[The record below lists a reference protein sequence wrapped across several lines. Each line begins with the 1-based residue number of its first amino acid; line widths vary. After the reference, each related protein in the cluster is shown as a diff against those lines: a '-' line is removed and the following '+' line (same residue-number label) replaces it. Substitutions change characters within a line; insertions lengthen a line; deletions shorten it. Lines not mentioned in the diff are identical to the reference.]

1 MAYINRIALLF
12 ALLLVLASCRRSH
25 VAAIKQSMSLADSFP
40 DRALNIL
47 DSVRQQKV
55 SDAEQP
61 LYALA
66 YTMALGKKSIEVD
79 DDSLLRIA
87 YNYYSKLPNDSLYG
101 RCMYYMGNYFHRS
114 DSDAKAIYCLKKSI
128 KASVALRDTNYWC
141 NALRVLSESE
151 RYTHPKR
158 SLAYL
163 NKSIAI
169 YNTYSHAIV
178 YNKLAFANSRV
189 LYYAQT
195 SHYDKARAEMNES
208 LKLAEAYGD
217 TTILADG
224 YMLMA
229 LIETWSENGKEAVKW
244 AERLW
249 QLRREVRDRIVL
261 AESYSLS
268 GEYEKCV
275 QLLRPVMQGK
285 DLADA
290 YKAYSICQVAAVRKH
305 DEQAILAYTD
315 SATNTLEVLFRNSL
329 DERNKYYSE
338 LMQKS
343 SEKRDAD
350 KRMLIYVASIVVLA
364 VIIVLLVC
372 MWRYKRAH
380 MKKVQAIE
388 LDNKNKELALQQQL
402 AEKGAMLHKVEMQQQ
417 RERIDLLKKYITNNI
432 DVVTMITQSANGLGA
447 HIEID
452 ENGWE
457 AISNYLENADDG
469 FVSKI
474 RRLHADLGINDLR
487 FLMLVRI
494 GFSTK
499 TLAQI
504 YCINEGSVK
513 QRLLKYKAKL
523 NITDSKMS
531 VREYV
536 TSL

>member
-12 ALLLVLASCRRSH
+12 ALLLVLVSCRRSH

-128 KASVALRDTNYWC
+128 KASIALRDTNYWC

-169 YNTYSHAIV
+169 YNSYSHAIV
-178 YNKLAFANSRV
+178 YNKLTFTNARV

-244 AERLW
+244 AEKLW

-305 DEQAILAYTD
+305 DEQAILAYT
-315 SATNTLEVLFRNSL
+315 
-329 DERNKYYSE
+329 
-338 LMQKS
+338 
-343 SEKRDAD
+343 
-350 KRMLIYVASIVVLA
+350 
-364 VIIVLLVC
+364 
-372 MWRYKRAH
+372 
-380 MKKVQAIE
+380 
-388 LDNKNKELALQQQL
+388 
-402 AEKGAMLHKVEMQQQ
+402 
-417 RERIDLLKKYITNNI
+417 REFGIRI
-432 DVVTMITQSANGLGA
+432 A
-447 HIEID
+447 
-452 ENGWE
+452 
-457 AISNYLENADDG
+457 
-469 FVSKI
+469 
-474 RRLHADLGINDLR
+474 
-487 FLMLVRI
+487 
-494 GFSTK
+494 
-499 TLAQI
+499 
-504 YCINEGSVK
+504 
-513 QRLLKYKAKL
+513 
-523 NITDSKMS
+523 
-531 VREYV
+531 
-536 TSL
+536 